1 MARFKRVTTT
11 GSHFTVF
18 LEEERLLDE
27 EVFLRG
33 LEEEEEEEEEEEDA
47 PTSPAFLFFAAVFL
61 VGIVNHKTPLLVAEL
76 NFTGTRNS
84 WQLVIGQRSCCPG
97 CLEFEIRAP

>member
-33 LEEEEEEEEEEEDA
+33 LEEEEEEEEEDA

-61 VGIVNHKTPLLVAEL
+61 VGIVYTTKHLYWLLMIY
-76 NFTGTRNS
+76 RYS
-84 WQLVIGQRSCCPG
+84 
-97 CLEFEIRAP
+97 

>member
-61 VGIVNHKTPLLVAEL
+61 VGIVYTTNHLYWVADDL
-76 NFTGTRNS
+76 PVFLTDRDRS
-84 WQLVIGQRSCCPG
+84 VRSACSQR
-97 CLEFEIRAP
+97 LDI

>member
-1 MARFKRVTTT
+1 MARFNRVTTT

-33 LEEEEEEEEEEEDA
+33 LEEEEEEEEDA

-61 VGIVNHKTPLLVAEL
+61 VGIVYHKSPLWVAEL
-76 NFTGTRNS
+76 NYTGISNS
-84 WQLVIGQRSCCPG
+84 
-97 CLEFEIRAP
+97 

>member
-1 MARFKRVTTT
+1 MARFNRVTTT

-33 LEEEEEEEEEEEDA
+33 LEEEEEEEEEDA

-61 VGIVNHKTPLLVAEL
+61 VGIVYTTNTFILIPDSLD
-76 NFTGTRNS
+76 S
-84 WQLVIGQRSCCPG
+84 S
-97 CLEFEIRAP
+97 

>member
-1 MARFKRVTTT
+1 LARFKRVTTT

-33 LEEEEEEEEEEEDA
+33 LEEEEEEEEEEDA
-47 PTSPAFLFFAAVFL
+47 PTSPAQVIFQRLD
-61 VGIVNHKTPLLVAEL
+61 PLLKKDISIILSISRTAA
-76 NFTGTRNS
+76 GGS
-84 WQLVIGQRSCCPG
+84 
-97 CLEFEIRAP
+97 

>member
-1 MARFKRVTTT
+1 MGRKYGAIQGVFLGNKLACFKRVTTT

-61 VGIVNHKTPLLVAEL
+61 VGIVLPQTL
-76 NFTGTRNS
+76 
-84 WQLVIGQRSCCPG
+84 IGC
-97 CLEFEIRAP
+97 